1 MNQPTNQDCRSN
13 LLATGGTSETGVGWG
28 PFMTEH

>member
-1 MNQPTNQDCRSN
+1 MNQPEQDCYSD
-13 LLATGGTSETGVGWG
+13 LLATGPTSETAAGWG

>member
-1 MNQPTNQDCRSN
+1 MNQTNQDCRSN
-13 LLATGGTSETGVGWG
+13 LLATGHTETGAGWG

>member
-1 MNQPTNQDCRSN
+1 MNQPEQDCQSN
-13 LLATGGTSETGVGWG
+13 LPATGNTSETGAGWG